1 MSRSKE
7 YILGSV
13 NDFENLFEFVVGHT
27 VWHLAYIDDRLFEKC
42 AFRCIVVVSGH
53 RHIVNGHNLVKL
65 SPEV

>member
-1 MSRSKE
+1 MSRSKG

-13 NDFENLFEFVVGHT
+13 FDFENVLEFDVSHT

-65 SPEV
+65 PPEV